1 MPATFINSFILFFVA
16 IDTIGNVPFFLSLT
30 EDIKVKERNKI
41 AIKAT
46 IIAFFIMITFAYG
59 GRYLLEAINVS
70 LDSLKIA
77 GGVILMLLAIDILF
91 EKRKKRR
98 EKRVEEALDEKSFDE
113 IVVFPIAIPFI
124 AGPSALTTIILL
136 IGNYKNFPEFQ
147 ITVIIALIAAL
158 VFGLIL
164 MIGASYIVKFVPKQI
179 LMVLKLLLI
188 SNYLFKVAKTSASR
202 VFALKDCVKGTGTT
216 LASTG
221 LLEYLFGK

>member
-1 MPATFINSFILFFVA
+1 MTATFINSFILFFVA

-30 EDIKVKERNKI
+30 EDVKIKERNQI
-41 AIKAT
+41 AIKST
-46 IIAFFIMITFAYG
+46 IIAFFILITFAYV
-59 GRYLLEAINVS
+59 GRYLLEAIGVS

-136 IGNYKNFPEFQ
+136 IGSYESFPEFQ
-147 ITVIIALIAAL
+147 IPVILALITAL
-158 VFGLIL
+158 IVGLIL
-164 MIGASYIVKFVPKQI
+164 MIGASHIVKFIPKQI
-179 LMVLKLLLI
+179 LHATARVMAFILAALATQFVVDGVK
-188 SNYLFKVAKTSASR
+188 AS
-202 VFALKDCVKGTGTT
+202 FNI
-216 LASTG
+216 
-221 LLEYLFGK
+221 